1 MRKTDEDVMSDEVR
15 LEEILKVLGRLKEL
29 SADHVILVE
38 GRKDREALAYLGISG
53 DVFQIQSSG
62 GPSAAAE
69 YVESRGGK
77 AIILT
82 DWDRRGGNLAAA
94 LRDILG
100 RDNPDIDGSVRED
113 LSRLSRHY
121 IKDVEALDS
130 LVDRLSADPRLL

>member
-77 AIILT
+77 AVILT

-100 RDNPDIDGSVRED
+100 RVTPDIDGSVRED

>member
-77 AIILT
+77 AVILT

>member
-15 LEEILKVLGRLKEL
+15 LEEILKGLGRLKEL

-77 AIILT
+77 AVILT

>member
-38 GRKDREALAYLGISG
+38 GRKDREALAYFGISG

-77 AIILT
+77 AVILT

-100 RDNPDIDGSVRED
+100 RDNPDIDSSVRED

>member
-15 LEEILKVLGRLKEL
+15 LEEILKVLGRFKEL
-29 SADHVILVE
+29 SADHVIRVE

-77 AIILT
+77 AVILT

>member
-77 AIILT
+77 AVILT

-100 RDNPDIDGSVRED
+100 RDNPDIDGSVREG

>member
-15 LEEILKVLGRLKEL
+15 LEEILKVLGRVQAL

-77 AIILT
+77 AVILT

>member
-62 GPSAAAE
+62 GTSAAAE

-77 AIILT
+77 AVILT

>member
-62 GPSAAAE
+62 GPSAAAQ

-77 AIILT
+77 AVILT

>member
-77 AIILT
+77 AVILT

-121 IKDVEALDS
+121 IKDVEALGS

>member
-15 LEEILKVLGRLKEL
+15 LEEILKVLGTLKEL

-77 AIILT
+77 AVILT
-82 DWDRRGGNLAAA
+82 DWDRRGGNLAAT

>member
-1 MRKTDEDVMSDEVR
+1 MSDEVR

-77 AIILT
+77 AVILT
-82 DWDRRGGNLAAA
+82 DWDRRGGNLAAT

>member
-29 SADHVILVE
+29 STDHVILVE

-77 AIILT
+77 AVILT

>member
-77 AIILT
+77 AVILT

-100 RDNPDIDGSVRED
+100 KDNPDIDGSVRED

>member
-53 DVFQIQSSG
+53 DVCQHQAPG
-62 GPSAAAE
+62 RPSAAAE

-77 AIILT
+77 AVILT

>member
-77 AIILT
+77 AVILT

-113 LSRLSRHY
+113 LSWLSRHY

>member
-53 DVFQIQSSG
+53 DVFQVQSSG

-77 AIILT
+77 AVILT

>member
-77 AIILT
+77 AVILT

-100 RDNPDIDGSVRED
+100 RDNPDIDSPVRED

>member
-15 LEEILKVLGRLKEL
+15 LEEILKVLERLKEL

-77 AIILT
+77 AVILT

>member
-69 YVESRGGK
+69 YVESHGGK
-77 AIILT
+77 AVILT

>member
-77 AIILT
+77 AVILT
-82 DWDRRGGNLAAA
+82 DWDRRGNLAAA

>member
-29 SADHVILVE
+29 SADRVILVE

-77 AIILT
+77 AVILT

>member
-77 AIILT
+77 AVILT

-100 RDNPDIDGSVRED
+100 RDNP
-113 LSRLSRHY
+113 
-121 IKDVEALDS
+121 
-130 LVDRLSADPRLL
+130 

>member
-1 MRKTDEDVMSDEVR
+1 MLKADADVLSDQVR
-15 LEEILKVLGRLKEL
+15 LAEILKVLGSLTDR
-29 SADHVILVE
+29 SADPAIQVDATE
-38 GRKDREALAYLGISG
+38 DREALAYLGISG

-77 AIILT
+77 AVILT

>member
-15 LEEILKVLGRLKEL
+15 LEEILKVRGRLKEL

-77 AIILT
+77 AVILT

-121 IKDVEALDS
+121 IKDVDALDS
-130 LVDRLSADPRLL
+130 LIDRLSADPRLL

>member
-62 GPSAAAE
+62 GPPAAAE

-77 AIILT
+77 AVILT

>member
-77 AIILT
+77 AVILT

-94 LRDILG
+94 LCDILG

>member
-69 YVESRGGK
+69 YVESRRGK
-77 AIILT
+77 AVILT

>member
-1 MRKTDEDVMSDEVR
+1 MFSRSSLPEVR
-15 LEEILKVLGRLKEL
+15 PPLP
-29 SADHVILVE
+29 ST
-38 GRKDREALAYLGISG
+38 
-53 DVFQIQSSG
+53 SS
-62 GPSAAAE
+62 PA
-69 YVESRGGK
+69 GGK
-77 AIILT
+77 AVILT

>member
-1 MRKTDEDVMSDEVR
+1 MRKTDEDVMSGEVR

-77 AIILT
+77 AVILT
-82 DWDRRGGNLAAA
+82 DWDRRGGNLAAT

>member
-38 GRKDREALAYLGISG
+38 GRKDREALAYFGISG

-77 AIILT
+77 AVILT

>member
-77 AIILT
+77 AVILT

-121 IKDVEALDS
+121 IKDVEVLDS

>member
-77 AIILT
+77 AVILT

-100 RDNPDIDGSVRED
+100 RDNSDIDGSVRED

>member
-77 AIILT
+77 AVILT

-113 LSRLSRHY
+113 LARLSRHY

>member
-15 LEEILKVLGRLKEL
+15 LEEILKVLGRMKEL

-77 AIILT
+77 AVILT

>member
-62 GPSAAAE
+62 GPSAAVE

-77 AIILT
+77 AVILT